1 MALVLRLARCQPP
14 VSKRKTRHHDAKPL
28 FAKSPGGSGPRLL
41 LCPGSSLAS
50 TTYPRHP
57 PPALFCPSSDI
68 DIYRAR
74 ALGDC
79 AAVMQEPG
87 RTSASTRWVEPIS
100 VVWYES
106 LSGFRPL
113 PHRSVGPYCLWVY
126 VRHRPASRPRLFQN
140 KSHLVTQVRGLR
152 RTGRACSC
160 AAAPARLRLSL
171 GLDARLRWCSGR
183 CCC

>member
-1 MALVLRLARCQPP
+1 MPAPSVEKKNSASRCQTLICKKSWRIGPAPP
-14 VSKRKTRHHDAKPL
+14 S
-28 FAKSPGGSGPRLL
+28 
-41 LCPGSSLAS
+41 CPGSSLAS

-171 GLDARLRWCSGR
+171 RLDARLRWSSGR